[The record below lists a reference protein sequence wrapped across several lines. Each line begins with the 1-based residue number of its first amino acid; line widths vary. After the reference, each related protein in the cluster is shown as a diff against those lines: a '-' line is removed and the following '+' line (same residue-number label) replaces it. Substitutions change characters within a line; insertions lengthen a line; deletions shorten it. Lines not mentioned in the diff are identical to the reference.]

1 MFGQAKARGYARME
15 LHPGKWVAVQGGGR
29 SEAYRC
35 TQIGLGGFFLE
46 CANPLPVGCA
56 VRFAF
61 EIDQY
66 TVRGIAS
73 VRNRTARGMG
83 LAILSMRAQ
92 DRAHLYRFITEHN

>member
-1 MFGQAKARGYARME
+1 MVGQAKARRYARVE
-15 LHPGKWVAVQGGGR
+15 LCPGKWVAVQGGGR

-35 TQIGLGGFFLE
+35 RRIGLGGFFLE
-46 CANPLPVGCA
+46 CANPLPAGCV
-56 VRFAF
+56 VRFAL

-73 VRNRTARGMG
+73 VRNRTTHGMG

-92 DRAHLYRFITEHN
+92 DRAHLYRFIKEHN